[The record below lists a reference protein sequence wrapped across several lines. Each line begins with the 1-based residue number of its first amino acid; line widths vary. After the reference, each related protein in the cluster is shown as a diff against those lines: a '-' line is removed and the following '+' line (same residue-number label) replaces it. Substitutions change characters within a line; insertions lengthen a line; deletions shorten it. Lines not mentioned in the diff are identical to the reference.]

1 MGHHRNPDEGK
12 VMCIHFIDE
21 NHYPYKGQVVEHGL
35 KLRFCALSSHTHT
48 SQQCDSMQFV

>member
-21 NHYPYKGQVVEHGL
+21 DYYPYNDQVVEQGL

-48 SQQCDSMQFV
+48 SQQCDSM